1 MFQMFFG
8 GRGQGAEIVLQK
20 LTNEPLQKRLETEKK
35 VYLPGNH
42 YMRLEVL
49 TRNRDKVIWVTYEGP
64 DTEYYEQ
71 AAAPNRIVGYAR
83 PSIYRGNV
91 NDHEPG
97 ITHPYVDGLRSSSLG
112 CRVLASKDG
121 GMQLPRDC
129 SNRCTDV
136 ALLNSLSSAMHNNG
150 ACDNAEA
157 GAEWDMFCPEW
168 VYDGGDCDPPLAA
181 VESDAV
187 IECLMTPPAGDF
199 RRYGHTQC
207 AKTETRGF
215 NYYYDASD
223 NRVIPSPLPEI
234 ENPRETEE
242 IFCVSDYDFFPEMP
256 TFALAHWPT
265 VTTTTTTTDNPFG
278 TAVLYRSLR
287 VNLMA
292 KPKTKF
298 TKCCV
303 AWIQNDP
310 EHGSYCLAFGAVV
323 GCFQEQQKVLQRR
336 LKWLRDSPEY
346 SDAQLNDYWQLNA
359 KEAIDQPTSFLVD
372 RHCCSG
378 GGGGLVGPLDG
389 DMNVTE
395 LLQCKTPKCNSLPG
409 DFEVDSRGERIYKCP
424 WQKDPDDIAELYQT
438 QQPQKSISCYETR
451 ERDTFPP
458 LTCQKR
464 EFTSYN
470 FCQNDRTREGRR
482 YAHCCVTTFITG
494 RVAPLNELRTQARDL
509 RVWSQCNTADGCN
522 EPSLFNCPVVY
533 DENAEAAYNAR
544 ANPYVKPPPP
554 DYGDA
559 GEMFSPTV
567 YEPDYLKDLY
577 VEPEFGEG
585 AAKEQVFNRIRP
597 GAGFFRSIVEK
608 YRPKELTDAQ
618 KKAIAAREKQQAAV
632 QPYVTKY
639 SRAIADAARKKGST
653 SESGEPQVAERERV
667 AKDPVSAFGKKR
679 PEYHETLVEYSQRT
693 GTVPLALQNHQE
705 RIAAASGMASLQ
717 NSDGFSPDGT
727 FRSLSDSGPAP
738 PQAAPGSI
746 DGARDGQGD
755 GHEHNELE
763 RTEWRMR
770 HEEAI
775 KQRGGVL
782 TEAERDSLFD
792 VWDENHSPKHDRAA
806 SRQGGDRRSGGGG
819 SNQLALMDDSMSSM
833 DRGLEMTGG
842 SKRLVRNR
850 TGMLDA
856 EEEGVE
862 QILPQQLQD
871 GAGGVVGG
879 DVVPGAAFQGMAP
892 PVVLPAAVSKAL
904 RKKKFNGRTVT

>member
-1 MFQMFFG
+1 MAPTTTTTTTAAAVRTTTTTTTTTVIPGSVPPKYVGRSYHEVLFFVTPNHPEVTLDGKPMVRPSNWPNEFPWSRDSGTDVSDPVPLVGFDYTQPFAARFTGVVNFERRGNYTFRVETDAMFQMFFG

-265 VTTTTTTTDNPFG
+265 VTTTTTTTDNPF
-278 TAVLYRSLR
+278 V
-287 VNLMA
+287 A

-346 SDAQLNDYWQLNA
+346 SDAQLNDYWQLN
-359 KEAIDQPTSFLVD
+359 
-372 RHCCSG
+372 
-378 GGGGLVGPLDG
+378 G

-494 RVAPLNELRTQARDL
+494 
-509 RVWSQCNTADGCN
+509 S
-522 EPSLFNCPVVY
+522 
-533 DENAEAAYNAR
+533 
-544 ANPYVKPPPP
+544 
-554 DYGDA
+554 
-559 GEMFSPTV
+559 
-567 YEPDYLKDLY
+567 
-577 VEPEFGEG
+577 
-585 AAKEQVFNRIRP
+585 
-597 GAGFFRSIVEK
+597 
-608 YRPKELTDAQ
+608 
-618 KKAIAAREKQQAAV
+618 
-632 QPYVTKY
+632 
-639 SRAIADAARKKGST
+639 
-653 SESGEPQVAERERV
+653 
-667 AKDPVSAFGKKR
+667 
-679 PEYHETLVEYSQRT
+679 
-693 GTVPLALQNHQE
+693 
-705 RIAAASGMASLQ
+705 
-717 NSDGFSPDGT
+717 
-727 FRSLSDSGPAP
+727 
-738 PQAAPGSI
+738 
-746 DGARDGQGD
+746 
-755 GHEHNELE
+755 
-763 RTEWRMR
+763 
-770 HEEAI
+770 
-775 KQRGGVL
+775 
-782 TEAERDSLFD
+782 
-792 VWDENHSPKHDRAA
+792 
-806 SRQGGDRRSGGGG
+806 
-819 SNQLALMDDSMSSM
+819 
-833 DRGLEMTGG
+833 
-842 SKRLVRNR
+842 
-850 TGMLDA
+850 
-856 EEEGVE
+856 
-862 QILPQQLQD
+862 
-871 GAGGVVGG
+871 
-879 DVVPGAAFQGMAP
+879 
-892 PVVLPAAVSKAL
+892 
-904 RKKKFNGRTVT
+904 